1 MDLYSESRSLVMELW
16 HRDLLQRTP
25 PSQPWID
32 ARVAPMIVEMGRDL
46 LLPLVS
52 SQSDPP
58 IITSFGRHRRKLW
71 DQRQLALPRMT
82 CRDDL
87 RLPRT
92 LVKASWNEFVFA
104 QFTVVPHSVFVP
116 GEPPRWAR
124 DLALRASRG
133 LLDFRRVG
141 ALLPEEVPGRP
152 RFRGPEGMPA
162 VRGLSSV
169 LPKPSVGYVR
179 QESQRNQSRL
189 AR

>member
-1 MDLYSESRSLVMELW
+1 MDLYSESRALVMELW

-32 ARVAPMIVEMGRDL
+32 AHVAPMIVEIGREL

-52 SQSDPP
+52 CQSDPP
-58 IITSFGRHRRKLW
+58 IVTAFGRHRRKLW

-116 GEPPRWAR
+116 GEPPRWAH
-124 DLALRASRG
+124 DLALRAPGGFWISDGWEHCFRKKF
-133 LLDFRRVG
+133 LAVPDFV
-141 ALLPEEVPGRP
+141 AQKVCLQFEVFRQSYRSP
-152 RFRGPEGMPA
+152 R
-162 VRGLSSV
+162 
-169 LPKPSVGYVR
+169 
-179 QESQRNQSRL
+179 
-189 AR
+189 